1 MNPDPLTISLAVL
14 GPLFACYGVT
24 LVIRALIGEIVRR
37 PGRQHAARA
46 RAARQ
51 ERRRKSFKRVI
62 TWPLLGLGVLVT
74 GVGLTGLW
82 AALYITFVLYEMFDS
97 TGVTVLLTAGVAAGF
112 FALGLA
118 AWGIRGRDTAGLP
131 RCRRCFFDLTGLP
144 VPTCP
149 ECGQEHPG
157 DAHLLRRRRRPWAVA
172 LASIIAL
179 FASYLIGHTAQ
190 VSRGGLWGLVPTTPM
205 ILLWNWLPKPLV
217 FGYAANAP
225 GPVFAPG
232 NVGTG
237 LEAAV
242 PHRTRLTAR
251 LVAMSPRDPRRMLA
265 RALFANAAQHANT
278 PTRITQAFGMV
289 ALLEP
294 AAPVTPGGTQ
304 AALADPLAQ
313 IVNRAIEASLRQ
325 LLDED
330 LRNDEAAGKALA
342 SILYSRRVAVRF
354 ADAMSDFV
362 AANPLTERQRAV
374 LRAAVNTPGTFAQ
387 NFSAQL
393 LISDI
398 NAIEDGSLRA
408 SKKSELVTSLIDEAI
423 ANTGEPSPW
432 LIAQLAMEDDGS
444 IIAMLVAR
452 LTNTDPKVRSLIVL
466 SLLFAEKSPLEI
478 PALREAMVL
487 ALQPNERALDGMLAA
502 VVCQHAFNQPVDR
515 ELLALAVETTTDPNA
530 YNSAYA
536 VNTFWS
542 HGPEHDDLLLRIVD
556 AFLLK
561 PSAASPL
568 DIKPMIEN
576 VLRSRTGADRTSLMH
591 AITARI
597 EAVPRLPSAPP
608 PSPDSLISP
617 MPEQVEAWQEYE
629 SLHAKKKIMAATLA
643 AWLEEVRSSLDSAEG
658 TEGAAP
664 PPTDPPTTEPAPP
677 AATEPPAPAGPAGP

>member
-74 GVGLTGLW
+74 GVGLTGLG

-157 DAHLLRRRRRPWAVA
+157 DEHLLRRRRRPWAVA

-205 ILLWNWLPKPLV
+205 ILLWNWLPTPLV
-217 FGYAANAP
+217 FGYASNAP

-232 NVGTG
+232 SVGSG

-242 PHRTRLTAR
+242 PHGTRLDAR
-251 LVAMSPRDPRRMLA
+251 LDEMSPRDPRRMLA
-265 RALFANAAQHANT
+265 RALFANAVQHANT
-278 PTRITQAFGMV
+278 PTHITQAFRMV

-294 AAPVTPGGTQ
+294 AASLTPGGTQ
-304 AALADPLAQ
+304 AALAAPLAQ
-313 IVNRAIEASLRQ
+313 IVNRAIEATLQQ

-330 LRNDEAAGKALA
+330 LRNDEAAGQAIA
-342 SILYSRRVAVRF
+342 SMAYSSRGAVRF
-354 ADAMSDFV
+354 ADAMSAFV

-387 NFSAQL
+387 NFSAHL
-393 LISDI
+393 LLADI
-398 NAIEDGSLRA
+398 DAIEDRSLRA
-408 SKKSELVTSLIDEAI
+408 SKRAELAASLIDDVI
-423 ANTGEPSPW
+423 ANRTVDLW
-432 LIAQLAMEDDGS
+432 LIAKLAMSDDESVVG
-444 IIAMLVAR
+444 MLIDHLAHA
-452 LTNTDPKVRSLIVL
+452 DPRVRRTALL
-466 SLLFAEKSPLEI
+466 SLVYARKSPLAV
-478 PALREAMVL
+478 PPLRDAMVRALRPE
-487 ALQPNERALDGMLAA
+487 ERLGDGTFTGTL
-502 VVCQHAFNQPVDR
+502 CQHVFKQPVDR
-515 ELLALAVETTTDPNA
+515 ALLELAVEATIEPNTQNIGQ
-530 YNSAYA
+530 YWSN
-536 VNTFWS
+536 FWS
-542 HGPEHDDLLLRIVD
+542 QGPEHDDLLLRIVD
-556 AFLLK
+556 AFLLN
-561 PSAASPL
+561 PSVASPL

-658 TEGAAP
+658 TDGAAP
-664 PPTDPPTTEPAPP
+664 PPTDPSTTEPAPP
-677 AATEPPAPAGPAGP
+677 AATEPPAPASPAGP